1 MVMNER
7 FDLVPVHLAIRAMRD
22 NGYQNTATAIAELI
36 DNSLQAGATTVQLLC
51 REHRDIVSQRERST
65 IEQIAVLDDG
75 SGMTEKKLREG
86 LQFGNGERLNDRSG
100 IGRFGMGLP
109 NASISQCT
117 RVDVW
122 TWTDGPENALYSY
135 IDLEEVVTGS
145 LVEVP
150 TPVHQVP
157 PTVWSSVAKKL
168 GHSGTLVVWSNL
180 DRCMWRSGTTII
192 NNSGSLIGRMY
203 RQYLNEGRAAI
214 RMVAF
219 DDPKTTRIDRLAV
232 ANDPGYLMS
241 GTSTPEPYAD
251 KPMFEPDG
259 DRWEEKIQV
268 AYKGDN
274 HEVTLRFS
282 LARSEARNPKDGQDA
297 GSKKYGQHAKR
308 NVGISLMRADR
319 ELVLDQSLVNSYDPR
334 ERWWGVEVD
343 FPPSLDEVFG
353 VTNNK
358 QTANRFVTVARQ
370 SEDLLAT
377 KDLTLQQ
384 FKEQMQEDG
393 DEAAPLIEIVGAIER
408 RLSDLRARIKVQR
421 ANTRKGRKTRFD
433 ETSAER
439 VATTATRERQDEGK
453 SGESDAGEHL
463 DRSTRIDEIAN
474 ELVDEEGLTPEEARD
489 VANDL
494 IDNESKYIFTSY
506 DGEGSGFFTVKSRA
520 GELFIRI
527 NMNHPVSANLIE
539 LLDEV
544 PDENTEVDELRERLL
559 RSRRGLKLLLMAWA
573 RFEDEEHDPAS
584 KRRLQDARSDWGSV
598 ALKFLEHN

>member
-1 MVMNER
+1 MTER
-7 FDLVPVHLAIRAMRD
+7 FDLVPVHLAIKAMRD

-36 DNSLQAGATTVQLLC
+36 DNSLQAGATKVQLLC
-51 REHRDIVSQRERST
+51 RERRDVVAQRERST
-65 IEQIAVLDDG
+65 IEQIAVLDNG
-75 SGMTEKKLREG
+75 SGMSEKKLREG
-86 LQFGNGERLNDRSG
+86 LQFGNGERLDDRSG

-122 TWTDGPENALYSY
+122 TWTDGPEDALHSY
-135 IDLEEVVTGS
+135 IDLEEVANRT

-150 TPVHQVP
+150 TPDRQAP
-157 PTVWSSVAKKL
+157 PSMWGEVAK
-168 GHSGTLVVWSNL
+168 GFGPSGTLVIWSNL
-180 DRCMWRSGTTII
+180 DRCMWRMGSTVI
-192 NNSGSLIGRMY
+192 NNSDALIGRMY
-203 RQYLNEGRAAI
+203 RQYINEGIASI
-214 RMVAF
+214 RLVVF
-219 DDPKTTRIDRLAV
+219 DDPKSPSIDRNAI
-232 ANDPGYLMS
+232 ANDPGYLME
-241 GTSTPEPYAD
+241 GTSTPDPYGD
-251 KPMFEPDG
+251 EPMFEVDG
-259 DRWEEKIQV
+259 DRWEEIVQV
-268 AYKGDN
+268 DYKGEN
-274 HEVTLRFS
+274 HEVKLRFS
-282 LARSEARNPKDGQDA
+282 IARSEARNPKDGRDA
-297 GSKKYGQHAKR
+297 GGMDYGQHAKR

-319 ELVLDQSLVNSYDPR
+319 ELVLDQSLVNTYDAR

-358 QTANRFVTVARQ
+358 QSANRFVTVARQ
-370 SEDLLAT
+370 SEELLST
-377 KDLTLQQ
+377 KDQTLQQ
-384 FKEQMQEDG
+384 FKDQMQEDG
-393 DEAAPLIEIVGAIER
+393 DEAAPLIEIVSIIER

-421 ANTRKGRKTRFD
+421 ANSRKGRKTRFD
-433 ETSAER
+433 ESSAER
-439 VATTATRERQDEGK
+439 VATTATRERQGEGK
-453 SGESDAGEHL
+453 SGESDAGEQL
-463 DRSTRIDEIAN
+463 DRKTRIHEIAE
-474 ELVDEEGLTPEEARD
+474 ELIDEEGLTADEARD
-489 VANDL
+489 VAIDV

-527 NMNHPVSANLIE
+527 NLNHPVSGNLIE

-544 PDENTEVDELRERLL
+544 PDQNTDVDELMERLL